1 MAPKKQLAKIKR
13 TLMKRYGRNLAA
25 ILVFG
30 SANAGKFYRSKS
42 DIDTIILLKNKNNL
56 NFEEEIIL
64 LSDKLKKI
72 NFATQYFHTLR
83 SIKAQIL
90 KRKSWGTFI
99 VIASR
104 DGSLVLY
111 STPEFQRLKQWFRK
125 HPLKKK
131 DCLKYLEEKNKTD
144 VNGYFKKTR
153 GYDLTK
159 SLMFHIRKQLQIL
172 NFLKNGLLV
181 YKYKECLDYLD
192 LDEKDN
198 KKLLVLYDKYGKRA
212 SLRKN
217 EVNTY
222 YGYFRKLN
230 RLIKKV

>member
-13 TLMKRYGRNLAA
+13 TLMKRYGKNLAG
-25 ILVFG
+25 ILIFG
-30 SANAGKFYRSKS
+30 SANTGKFYQGKS
-42 DIDTIILLKNKNNL
+42 DIDTIILLKNKEGL

-72 NFATQYFHTLR
+72 NFVTQYFHTLR
-83 SIKAQIL
+83 SIKDQIL
-90 KRKSWGTFI
+90 KRKSWGAFI

-104 DGSLVLY
+104 EGGLVLY

-131 DCLKYLEEKNKTD
+131 DCLKYLQEKNKTD
-144 VNGYFKKTR
+144 VNGYFKKR
-153 GYDLTK
+153 KGYELTK
-159 SLMFHIRKQLQIL
+159 SVMCHIRKQLQIL
-172 NFLKNGLLV
+172 NFLKNGLLI
-181 YKYKECLDYLD
+181 YDYKECLDYLN

-198 KKLLVLYDKYGKRA
+198 QKLLILYNKYKDRV
-212 SLRKN
+212 SLKKS

-222 YGYFRKLN
+222 YSYFRKLN
-230 RLIKKV
+230 SMIRGV